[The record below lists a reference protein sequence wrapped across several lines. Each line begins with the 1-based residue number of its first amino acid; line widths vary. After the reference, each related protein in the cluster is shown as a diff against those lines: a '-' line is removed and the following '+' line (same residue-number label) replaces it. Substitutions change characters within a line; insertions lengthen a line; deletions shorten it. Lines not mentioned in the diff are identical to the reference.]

1 MNAEI
6 YGYKIEN
13 LNDTRPGHYGYHLIG
28 KRGAIYGLMR
38 NQHNPEYMFVINGN
52 GNVCG
57 IKGNYTFCDKNGKL
71 ESYCSM

>member
-6 YGYKIEN
+6 FGYKIEDLHN
-13 LNDTRPGHYGYHLIG
+13 PAPGKIGYHLTG

-38 NQHNPEYMFVINGN
+38 HLNNPEYMFVINGN

-57 IKGNYTFCDKNGKL
+57 IKGNYTFCDKDGKL
-71 ESYCSM
+71 EAYCSI